1 MGQAAGSLGFAK
13 EALAVMFKVFGR
25 AGGNSDCLDGN
36 GAVDPGIARA
46 KHRAHGAAAKLGD
59 DLIPP

>member
-1 MGQAAGSLGFAK
+1 
-13 EALAVMFKVFGR
+13 MFKVFGC

-36 GAVDPGIARA
+36 GAIDPGIARA